1 MSFIPLMLVPLVVY
15 NAIAFAFS
23 DFSWDAPILSL
34 PMISGATWQ
43 MTAGDLFVAFAVIV
57 LFIEMLKATRTGSG
71 AIVDHILSTLV
82 LIVCIVEF
90 LVVPKAATSTFF
102 LLLLVV
108 LVDVIAGF
116 SITIR
121 SARRDFSVGP
131 GPGVDA

>member
-1 MSFIPLMLVPLVVY
+1 MSFVPLMLVPLIVY
-15 NAIAFAFS
+15 NAIAFALS
-23 DFSWDAPILSL
+23 DFSWDAPVLSL

-43 MTAGDLFVAFAVIV
+43 MTGGDLFVAFAVIV

-71 AIVDHILSTLV
+71 AIIDHILSTLV

-90 LVVPKAATSTFF
+90 LVVPRAATSTFF

>member
-1 MSFIPLMLVPLVVY
+1 MSFIPLMLVPLIVY

-23 DFSWDAPILSL
+23 DFSWDVPFLSL
-34 PMISGATWQ
+34 PMISGAIWQ
-43 MTAGDLFVAFAVIV
+43 MTAGDLFVAFAVVV

-90 LVVPKAATSTFF
+90 LVVPQAATSTFF

-131 GPGVDA
+131 GPGPDV